1 MRNVHCGLPIA
12 LFLAWSALIGAGLLV
27 ATLRQGVT
35 PVDYQTY
42 QRAAAAL
49 TRGASPYQMP
59 AQSLAIWRSYHRLD
73 VRLRTA
79 HARGTP
85 RRAPGGDPLART
97 QPGPYLYLP
106 TLALL
111 VRQLHLTAA
120 PWEVLDLACVV
131 AFPLL
136 LLRWARASWWWL
148 LLVAGSWDVWSTY
161 TGGNVEGLLLAATL
175 AAARLLWPP
184 RPLGRA
190 AVPLAAVLI
199 AFVLLA
205 KPFYALFFVAFGV
218 VLLLGSSEPRRVTRR
233 TLATVASLIVA
244 LLVGEVIRWGSVLRA
259 DALHYLAHT
268 LDAQWFVLPVTS
280 QTPMSAWNRT
290 PLQAFIALGLPA
302 APAQFAAGLVWL
314 AALVASA
321 RLVRGR
327 RLSFAPAFALA
338 FVLLYIGRPVGWT
351 LVYLDLVVCVAVWP
365 SLLRAGRAVLLV
377 AVLAL
382 LASHWAALVLTGLG
396 DGLPLL
402 TLQSADRPW
411 ETWLVLPLTWAC
423 ATGAARR
430 SGTPRVVSVGSATAE
445 LDVVDSAG

>member
-1 MRNVHCGLPIA
+1 V
-12 LFLAWSALIGAGLLV
+12 W
-27 ATLRQGVT
+27 
-35 PVDYQTY
+35 
-42 QRAAAAL
+42 
-49 TRGASPYQMP
+49 
-59 AQSLAIWRSYHRLD
+59 
-73 VRLRTA
+73 
-79 HARGTP
+79 
-85 RRAPGGDPLART
+85 
-97 QPGPYLYLP
+97 
-106 TLALL
+106 
-111 VRQLHLTAA
+111 QLHLTAA

-175 AAARLLWPP
+175 VAARLLWPP

-218 VLLLGSSEPRRVTRR
+218 VLLLGGSEPHRVTRR
-233 TLATVASLIVA
+233 TLATVAGLVVT
-244 LLVGEVIRWGSVLRA
+244 LLVGEVIRWGPMLRA
-259 DALHYLAHT
+259 DALHYIAHT

-290 PLQAFIALGLPA
+290 PLQAFITLGLPA

-321 RLVRGR
+321 RLARGR

-338 FVLLYIGRPVGWT
+338 FVLLYLGRPVGWT
-351 LVYLDLVVCVAVWP
+351 LVYLDLVVCVAAWP
-365 SLLRAGRAVLLV
+365 ALPRAGRALLLV
-377 AVLAL
+377 GVLAL
-382 LASHWAALVLTGLG
+382 LVQRQLEWLWHTFRADEKAHCLTGKVTHGEL
-396 DGLPLL
+396 LPH
-402 TLQSADRPW
+402 
-411 ETWLVLPLTWAC
+411 E
-423 ATGAARR
+423 
-430 SGTPRVVSVGSATAE
+430 
-445 LDVVDSAG
+445 